1 MSTTNDDTENL
12 IPPDE
17 PQTLPFWARAVAWS
31 TGMLGAVILAFAGIT
46 SLVVNILSVR
56 GKGSKSFFCQKHT
69 VGDQIDKNTL
79 FSDFGQNIS

>member
-12 IPPDE
+12 IPPEE

-56 GKGSKSFFCQKHT
+56 GKGFEKFEIFYLLQST
-69 VGDQIDKNTL
+69 
-79 FSDFGQNIS
+79 FGRFPLLK